1 MDRSPANPLSCNRVH
16 VLYDD
21 GAAVFD
27 LPTGAT
33 FADLVEL
40 LDEAAE
46 GHRTLSV
53 RVSLDSNRLPI

>member
-1 MDRSPANPLSCNRVH
+1 MDRSLGNALSRNRVH

-27 LPTGAT
+27 LPSGAT
-33 FADLVEL
+33 MADLVEL
-40 LDEAAE
+40 LDAAAE

-53 RVSLDSNRLPI
+53 RVSLDSNCLPV